1 MSVKVD
7 LLQRY
12 GLDLEGAVRSLLQK
26 GDWTYLLDLS
36 ARFRNYS
43 PLNLLLI
50 FSQACRRGFT
60 PTIVAGYR
68 GWQKLGRQV
77 MRGEKALY
85 IFAPSIKRIDVDGRL
100 GSIASFEEV
109 VTGYRLVRV
118 FDVSQTTGDDL
129 PVPPEPELLRGTV
142 ASTGSIIERL
152 EGFLN
157 DSDYTLDFEILE
169 SVNGYT
175 DFGNRRVKVRS
186 DVSAVQQ
193 LKTLVH
199 EIAHVI
205 MHENLQIS
213 RIQAELEAE
222 SCAYV
227 VCRALGVD
235 SSSYSFPYIAR
246 WSQGDVELVGQVAQ
260 AVHGC
265 SKEIL
270 AYLGV

>member
-7 LLQRY
+7 LLQMY

-85 IFAPSIKRIDVDGRL
+85 IFAPSIKRIDVEDRV
-100 GSIASFEEV
+100 GSFASFEEV

-142 ASTGSIIERL
+142 SSTGSIIERL

-157 DSDYTLDFEILE
+157 DSDYTLNFEILE

-175 DFGNRRVKVRS
+175 DFGNRCVKVRS